1 MEQLIYRR
9 TGNAMPSAEAELSM
23 SEWEQLAKELFGWR
37 TRAGYATWHG
47 RIQALGSS
55 NYDRLV
61 AFAAQRKGGK

>member
-37 TRAGYATWHG
+37 TLAGYATWHG
-47 RIQALGSS
+47 RIQALGLSD
-55 NYDRLV
+55 YDRLV
-61 AFAAQRKGGK
+61 TFAAQRKGGK